1 MVFLIPDA
9 PAQTAAR
16 HTSRAPLFYEAAAVA
31 AFAAIMILFVAA
43 APLLR
48 ELRPWSRAGALG
60 NFTKGSFSEA
70 VYL

>member
-16 HTSRAPLFYEAAAVA
+16 HTSRAPLFYEAAAVL

-43 APLLR
+43 APLLV
-48 ELRPWSRAGALG
+48 
-60 NFTKGSFSEA
+60 N
-70 VYL
+70 